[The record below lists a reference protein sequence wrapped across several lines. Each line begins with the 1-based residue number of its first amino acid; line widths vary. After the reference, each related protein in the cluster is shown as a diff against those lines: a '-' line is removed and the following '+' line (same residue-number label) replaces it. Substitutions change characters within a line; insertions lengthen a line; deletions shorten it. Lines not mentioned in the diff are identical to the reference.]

1 MLVIPAVDLYNQRVV
16 RMVNG
21 SKQNMI
27 VYKFHLK
34 DLVSELIKDGFP
46 LVHIVDLSMAIDN
59 SDVNRELLVE
69 LADYSCHVQLGGGIR
84 SLEYS
89 KELLEMGFK
98 RQIFS
103 SMLIEKPKTIADL
116 INMGVTPIFSLDTR
130 NGLMQYNGW
139 MREDDRDVLSF
150 LLELKLYGLTE
161 LIHTCVEYD
170 GTMQERDFGLTKK
183 LAVESGLK
191 IYAAG
196 GVSSEKVLENAKTLY
211 KETNG
216 VFAGVIVGRSFLDG
230 YLSKEVMK
238 KYVS

>member
-1 MLVIPAVDLYNQRVV
+1 MLVIPAIDLYEQKVV

-21 SKQNMI
+21 VKGKRI
-27 VYKFHLK
+27 VYEFDLI

-46 LVHIVDLSMAIDN
+46 LVHIVDLSMAIDG
-59 SDVNRELLVE
+59 SSVNRKLLMKLSE
-69 LADYSCHVQLGGGIR
+69 YSCQIQLGGGIR
-84 SLEYS
+84 NLHYS

-103 SMLIEKPKTIADL
+103 SMLIEKPEIIADL
-116 INMGVTPIFSLDTR
+116 INIGITPIFSLDTK
-130 NGLMQYNGW
+130 NGVMQYNGW
-139 MREDDRDVLSF
+139 MREDSRNVLSF
-150 LLELKLYGLTE
+150 LSELKSYGLTE

-170 GTMQERDFGLTKK
+170 GTMQERDFSLTKE

-191 IYAAG
+191 TYAAG
-196 GVSSEKVLENAKTLY
+196 GVSSEKVLESAKTLC

-216 VFAGVIVGRSFLDG
+216 LFAGVIVGRAFLEG
-230 YLSKEVMK
+230 FLNKEVMR